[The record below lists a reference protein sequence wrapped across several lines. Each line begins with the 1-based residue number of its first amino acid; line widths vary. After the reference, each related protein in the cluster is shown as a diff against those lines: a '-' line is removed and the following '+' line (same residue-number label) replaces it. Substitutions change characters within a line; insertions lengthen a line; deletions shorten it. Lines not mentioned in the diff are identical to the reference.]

1 MECRPAPLTFAGAL
15 ALVTFLALPSASALA
30 QNRGV
35 YPLGMSAT
43 NSGVVPEPGV
53 TYANAFLF
61 YSRDESKGPNGE
73 ILATGSNSVLMD
85 MNTFSWVSKPKIEWL
100 GGAKLSLSATIPIA
114 NNSLTSDVAG
124 ALSGGGG
131 LADSYYQP
139 LILGWR
145 TKRGE
150 IRAVYGFLAPTGRFK
165 AGANNNVGSGY
176 WTNCVSAGETFYLTN
191 SKATAV

>member
-1 MECRPAPLTFAGAL
+1 
-15 ALVTFLALPSASALA
+15 ASALA
-30 QNRGV
+30 QYRSV
-35 YPLGMSAT
+35 SPLGMSAT

-61 YSRDESKGPNGE
+61 YSRDESRGPNGE

-131 LADSYYQP
+131 LAGSYFQP
-139 LILGWR
+139 LICGWTLKEPGLR
-145 TKRGE
+145 F
-150 IRAVYGFLAPTGRFK
+150 ADCWLA
-165 AGANNNVGSGY
+165 
-176 WTNCVSAGETFYLTN
+176 
-191 SKATAV
+191 